1 MQHEQ
6 IKSLSL
12 TIKKYIQKATV
23 AKNTNNHKIIPS
35 QNKIIP
41 LKMSRNMHIY
51 IFIIYMFFIYRK
63 VYVYV
68 KMF

>member
-41 LKMSRNMHIY
+41 FEN
-51 IFIIYMFFIYRK
+51 
-63 VYVYV
+63 V
-68 KMF
+68 